1 MYKRTELSA
10 RIANPSLTGTK
21 TTGPILKGP
30 KSKKLKSSKSVKFDA
45 SVATSVTLQSI
56 LDKPL

>member
-1 MYKRTELSA
+1 MYKKTELSA

-21 TTGPILKGP
+21 TTGPIIKGP
-30 KSKKLKSSKSVKFDA
+30 DTKKLKSSKNVKFDA
-45 SVATSVTLQSI
+45 NMATTVTLKSI